1 VLKDRELFS
10 LLIFHLTK
18 FRPIPE
24 LEKFS
29 QSYSKASS
37 LSYAA
42 GIADFDSVNNFSKE
56 DAEEARND
64 NSNLA
69 QTKEAILEAKA
80 SLDRLVALLQKQEEL
95 S

>member
-1 VLKDRELFS
+1 MAFPLNSQLNRHWIRLHK
-10 LLIFHLTK
+10 
-18 FRPIPE
+18 E

-56 DAEEARND
+56 DAEEARNT

-69 QTKEAILEAKA
+69 QTKEAIQEAKS
-80 SLDRLVALLQKQEEL
+80 SLDRLVVFLQKGT